1 MQILIIA
8 DCYLPSLKSG
18 AKLIHDLGVEFR
30 RQGHE
35 VTILTPSDAISEGL
49 QVRTEDGLCIA
60 RVKSGTI
67 KGTTKL
73 CRAIREMRLSD
84 TLWRRAKS
92 FLLARSVDL
101 IVFYS
106 PTIFFGPLVRRLKSH
121 WGCPAYLILRDIFP
135 QWAVDAGILRK
146 GLVWW
151 YFRRKEVEQYDVAD
165 LIGVESPANLQYF
178 SREFP
183 KKAYCLQVLYN
194 WTNPDGGDPPSA
206 GYRGRLGLQGKVVF
220 MYGGNLGV
228 VQDLNNIVRLA
239 KRLTPYRHIHFLLVG
254 EGSEVSRLEK
264 MVAEENLSNIQILS
278 ALPQEQY
285 MSMLS
290 EADVGLIS
298 LDRRLRT
305 HNVPGKMLGYMKC
318 GKPVLASISSGNDL
332 FEILEKNQAGFCLL
346 NGDDDGLCAAALRL
360 ANDRE
365 LRISMGRN
373 SYKMLERLFT
383 ADAAVRQIMKHFQQ
397 QATKVK
403 ELAMIQSANSSSS
416 AGSF

>member
-1 MQILIIA
+1 
-8 DCYLPSLKSG
+8 
-18 AKLIHDLGVEFR
+18 
-30 RQGHE
+30 
-35 VTILTPSDAISEGL
+35 
-49 QVRTEDGLCIA
+49 
-60 RVKSGTI
+60 
-67 KGTTKL
+67 
-73 CRAIREMRLSD
+73 
-84 TLWRRAKS
+84 
-92 FLLARSVDL
+92 
-101 IVFYS
+101 
-106 PTIFFGPLVRRLKSH
+106 
-121 WGCPAYLILRDIFP
+121 
-135 QWAVDAGILRK
+135 
-146 GLVWW
+146 
-151 YFRRKEVEQYDVAD
+151 
-165 LIGVESPANLQYF
+165 
-178 SREFP
+178 
-183 KKAYCLQVLYN
+183 
-194 WTNPDGGDPPSA
+194 
-206 GYRGRLGLQGKVVF
+206 